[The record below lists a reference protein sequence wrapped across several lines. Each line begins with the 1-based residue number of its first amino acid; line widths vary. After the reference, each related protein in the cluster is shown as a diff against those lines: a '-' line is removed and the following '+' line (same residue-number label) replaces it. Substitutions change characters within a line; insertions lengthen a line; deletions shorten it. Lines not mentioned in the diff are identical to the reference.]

1 MTVTRALDDLVE
13 SELVNRVREGEV
25 AGTEAVKVL
34 NQAVAR
40 AFPRVEEEAVDAIL
54 FNLSCTA
61 VFGQFS
67 KLSFEALTAL
77 LESADGNVELQD
89 FSELVTLWIRQN
101 EVTDEVKKS
110 VLELVGFQ
118 NFHLRHLM
126 DNIEKPD
133 TALNKKIV
141 DAIDHK
147 GDACNSTIS
156 GLVADTYKSS
166 SENAKLMRNLS
177 EITKANKKM
186 KDEVESFK
194 QKLDSANKTIATQN
208 AKIES
213 TKQNHSNPECQ

>member
-40 AFPRVEEEAVDAIL
+40 AFPRVEEEAMDAIL

-101 EVTDEVKKS
+101 EVTDEVKES

-126 DNIEKPD
+126 DNFEKPD

-147 GDACNSTIS
+147 GDACNTVANSTIS
-156 GLVADTYKSS
+156 GLVADNYKSS
-166 SENAKLMRNLS
+166 SENAKLMRKLS

-208 AKIES
+208 AKIE
-213 TKQNHSNPECQ
+213 